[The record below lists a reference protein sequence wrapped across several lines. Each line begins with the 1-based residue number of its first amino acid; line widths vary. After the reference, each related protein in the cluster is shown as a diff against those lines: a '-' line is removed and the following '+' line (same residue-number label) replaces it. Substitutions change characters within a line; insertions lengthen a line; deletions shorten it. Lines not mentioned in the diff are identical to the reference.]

1 VSGDPLEDV
10 TALKRV
16 EFAMKDGRTVKTP
29 AG

>member
-16 EFAMKDGRTVKTP
+16 EFVMKDGSTVKAP